1 MVAFS
6 INCLK
11 TTIFIMQLIIA
22 NTSVLHRG
30 SECYQPVSAGPNFV
44 LFLIII
50 VQGRLPLRTFDN
62 QRDYYQ
68 HY

>member
-1 MVAFS
+1 
-6 INCLK
+6 
-11 TTIFIMQLIIA
+11 MQLIIA
-22 NTSVLHRG
+22 NTSALHRG

>member
-6 INCLK
+6 INYLK

-22 NTSVLHRG
+22 NTSALHRG
-30 SECYQPVSAGPNFV
+30 SEYYQLVSASPNFG

-50 VQGRLPLRTFDN
+50 VQGRLPLRTFNN

>member
-6 INCLK
+6 INYLK

-22 NTSVLHRG
+22 NTSTLHRK

-50 VQGRLPLRTFDN
+50 VQGRLSLRTFNN

>member
-6 INCLK
+6 INWLK

-30 SECYQPVSAGPNFV
+30 SECYQPVSAGPNLV

>member
-11 TTIFIMQLIIA
+11 TTIFIMKLIIA
-22 NTSVLHRG
+22 NTFALHRG